1 MHKRSEDF
9 TSEFTSKREELR
21 RENEELRTLSQN
33 TRFDRSD
40 EKALIIA
47 AMTTIFPVVVIGALL
62 FYFVIAFIFRV

>member
-1 MHKRSEDF
+1 MFKRSEDF
-9 TSEFTSKREELR
+9 TSDFTSKREELR

-33 TRFDRSD
+33 TKFDRSD

-62 FYFVIAFIFRV
+62 FYFVVAFIFRV

>member
-1 MHKRSEDF
+1 MYKRSEDF
-9 TSEFTSKREELR
+9 TSDFTSKREELR
-21 RENEELRTLSQN
+21 RENEELRTLSKN

-62 FYFVIAFIFRV
+62 FYFVVAFIFRV

>member
-1 MHKRSEDF
+1 MYKRSEDF
-9 TSEFTSKREELR
+9 TSDFISKREELR
-21 RENEELRTLSQN
+21 RENEELRTLSKN

-62 FYFVIAFIFRV
+62 FYFVVAFIFRV